1 VPSMLFGDFHDRHRV
16 QTLSQLVLV
25 SSEKVGERPAYKIK
39 GMDWRG
45 HELTIWVDK
54 EKFLLLKTFEIVK
67 PENTPGAE
75 QTTTYSPE
83 INADIA
89 ANKLAFKH

>member
-1 VPSMLFGDFHDRHRV
+1 M
-16 QTLSQLVLV
+16 
-25 SSEKVGERPAYKIK
+25 
-39 GMDWRG
+39 
-45 HELTIWVDK
+45 TIWVDK

-67 PENTPGAE
+67 PANSPGAE

-89 ANKLAFKH
+89 ADKLAFKH